1 MKLTIKNIQRLSG
14 LGDFNSP
21 YIVTNPTVHDD
32 RYEIL
37 MQYEGRSWNV
47 VLYRDIH
54 PAHNQYRI
62 LVQLN
67 DTGAPFETTAI
78 DRGELSSAGLTLSI
92 IESLMNSIIKK
103 VKA

>member
-1 MKLTIKNIQRLSG
+1 MKLTIKNIERLSG

-47 VLYRDIH
+47 ILYRDIN
-54 PAHNQYRI
+54 PVYNQYRM
-62 LVQLN
+62 LVQCI
-67 DTGAPFETTAI
+67 GKMHFETTAI
-78 DRGELSSAGLTLSI
+78 DRNELSSAELTLSI
-92 IESLMNSIIKK
+92 IENLMDSAIKK

>member
-1 MKLTIKNIQRLSG
+1 MKLTIKNIERLSG

-47 VLYRDIH
+47 ILYRDKH
-54 PAHNQYRI
+54 PAHNYWDMV
-62 LVQLN
+62 VQLQS
-67 DTGAPFETTAI
+67 TQHMEATRMTKQELESRGITLAI
-78 DRGELSSAGLTLSI
+78 VELLMNKI
-92 IESLMNSIIKK
+92 IEKLKI
-103 VKA
+103 

>member
-1 MKLTIKNIQRLSG
+1 MKLTIQNIERLSG

-21 YIVTNPTVHDD
+21 YIVTNPIVHDD

-47 VLYRDIH
+47 ILYRDIN
-54 PAHNQYRI
+54 PVYNQYRM
-62 LVQLN
+62 LVQCI
-67 DTGAPFETTAI
+67 GKMHFETTAI
-78 DRGELSSAGLTLSI
+78 DRNELSSAELTLSI
-92 IESLMNSIIKK
+92 IENLMDSAIKK